1 MSHSPVYI
9 GTNEWTRPVVSSSS
23 SSSFIPH
30 RCSIACLPLFFLLPP
45 SFIVDDWSLFNR
57 KLIIDRR
64 VDFKLDRR
72 RWKDRAI
79 ISVITRDGRSG
90 KFWERE
96 GWVDIGLI
104 RAPGTGWKIE
114 DLVDVGTMGHVAAR
128 SKRVARRRESSGKRW
143 KRPGIL
149 DGQVCQGDQFC
160 ALRVEMCPMAFLP
173 APFVPRDRHSPRADN
188 KATWL
193 IIRHRELELKIIR
206 IAIIFFWNFLFSFFL
221 PSAAVTRFF
230 LRFLVYIYTF
240 HNVASLNLRLDRNR
254 AIRTRLR
261 VANGNRYRSE
271 SRERPKIKGE
281 EVTNTFTS
289 SKIVPK
295 RERERLFLLKGATPF
310 PFRDEKLCFAF
321 PSRR

>member
-1 MSHSPVYI
+1 MESARPSVVHATLRRRRARVTGCPALAAEIVLSNPLKDRPRA
-9 GTNEWTRPVVSSSS
+9 NEPFSGIYWNERVNQACGVFFFFFFF
-23 SSSFIPH
+23 SFIPH

-193 IIRHRELELKIIR
+193 IIRHRELELE
-206 IAIIFFWNFLFSFFL
+206 
-221 PSAAVTRFF
+221 
-230 LRFLVYIYTF
+230 
-240 HNVASLNLRLDRNR
+240 
-254 AIRTRLR
+254 
-261 VANGNRYRSE
+261 GNY
-271 SRERPKIKGE
+271 
-281 EVTNTFTS
+281 
-289 SKIVPK
+289 
-295 RERERLFLLKGATPF
+295 
-310 PFRDEKLCFAF
+310 
-321 PSRR
+321 